1 MPSPAISDVHVDEVL
16 TNFSL
21 AHMQGDQEFVAT
33 KVFPVVPVQK
43 QSDKYARFTK
53 GDFNRDAMKKRAPGT
68 ESSGGGWNIDTS
80 QTYYADVYAHHKDID
95 AQTRANADS
104 WANLDK
110 ATSEWL
116 ARIALIRQE
125 KDFVS
130 TFMAGGVWTSDWDGT
145 ASSGSVTST
154 VVLQWNDPA
163 STPIE
168 NVRDLK
174 RAVQLESLV
183 RPNIGCMG
191 RKVFDKLLDHPDIM
205 DRLKYGQ
212 TAGGPAMANREKL
225 AALFELDAIYV
236 MDAVENIAEEGQTA
250 SMSYIGGND
259 FLLAYRPPTLSTMS
273 MMSGATFVW
282 NGYAPGW
289 AGGQGVSVIPM
300 RHLKSDRYEIE
311 LAFDQKLI
319 CADAGGFIDGVVAD

>member
-1 MPSPAISDVHVDEVL
+1 MPSPAVSDVHVDEVL
-16 TNFSL
+16 TSFSL
-21 AHMQGDQEFVAT
+21 AYMQSDQEFVAT

-68 ESSGGGWNIDTS
+68 ESSGGGWNIDT
-80 QTYYADVYAHHKDID
+80 TAAYYADVYAHHKDID

-110 ATSEWL
+110 ATSDWL

-130 TFMAGGVWTSDWDGT
+130 TYMQGSVWTTDWDGT
-145 ASSGSVTST
+145 ANSGSVSST
-154 VVLQWNDPA
+154 AVLQWNDQA

-168 NVRDLK
+168 DVRNLK
-174 RAVQLESLV
+174 REVQLASLV

-191 RKVFDKLLDHPDIM
+191 RKVFDKLLDHPDVM
-205 DRLKYGQ
+205 DRIKYGQ
-212 TAGGPAMANREKL
+212 TAGGPAMANRERL
-225 AALFELDAIYV
+225 AALFELDALYV

-250 SMSYIGGND
+250 SMSFIGGND

-289 AGGQGVSVIPM
+289 QGGIGVSTIPM
-300 RHLKSDRYEIE
+300 RHLKADRYEIE

-319 CADAGGFIDGVVAD
+319 CADAGGFIDDVVA